1 MKAAPDLTRPGTALL
16 SLRSLWRATE
26 LANTKVKGK
35 DQPPVNNDIVPY
47 SDGREVVTRKAR
59 RQLAGARDAAVV
71 NHQARLAG
79 QNSDAEL
86 RSLRHNQAYTMLD
99 VAMMRSAASQRL
111 ARDLSKDDPELGMVL
126 GAMKQGVDGGVAYS
140 IAKFAQGS

>member
-1 MKAAPDLTRPGTALL
+1 M
-16 SLRSLWRATE
+16 
-26 LANTKVKGK
+26 
-35 DQPPVNNDIVPY
+35 NNEIVPW
-47 SDGREVVTRKAR
+47 SDGREVSTRKGR
-59 RQLAGARDAAVV
+59 RNLRAAGDAVAVS
-71 NHQARLAG
+71 HQARTAR
-79 QNSDAEL
+79 QNSEAEL
-86 RSLRHNQAYTMLD
+86 RGQRHNQAYTMLD